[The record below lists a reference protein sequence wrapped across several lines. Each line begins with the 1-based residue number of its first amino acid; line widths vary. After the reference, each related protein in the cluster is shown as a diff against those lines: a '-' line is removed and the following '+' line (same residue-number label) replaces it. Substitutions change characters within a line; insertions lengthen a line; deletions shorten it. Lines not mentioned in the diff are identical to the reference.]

1 MLHATH
7 YTREKN
13 RLSTKRAPLC
23 EILHFPSPTA
33 RGAARQPPLPAAGE
47 RRKALP
53 ALDKI
58 AKPCYPFENG
68 GPRPPEGETTHEGTD
83 AHRHPLYPAL
93 LPQDQRGELAAKY
106 GCSERTIFRYVDEL
120 TCAGIPIDVSR
131 GSGGGIYI
139 SDAYKLHRGLLTR
152 EEAARTREAMLAMN
166 EQLRDPALT
175 AAIRKFEAQYRT
187 ERVGPSS
194 FGNIL
199 VDSGSWGDEHR
210 FSDKLA
216 LIDRAIAEAEE
227 LAIDY
232 VDREGDRSHRR
243 IRPHLLVLKQNVWYV
258 YAWCLMRKEFRL
270 FKLGRIR
277 TIRRTGETFR
287 RTPVSREDIPL
298 SFWPAEGKTVFARFA
313 IAPEALPYVQDWLG
327 VESIVTA
334 DGVHTAEAALPDDE
348 SLIGKILSAG
358 AGLKVLSPASL
369 KERVANEVRRLA
381 AQYEA

>member
-1 MLHATH
+1 MKAQTLIGILFTL
-7 YTREKN
+7 
-13 RLSTKRAPLC
+13 LSC
-23 EILHFPSPTA
+23 
-33 RGAARQPPLPAAGE
+33 
-47 RRKALP
+47 RRISA
-53 ALDKI
+53 
-58 AKPCYPFENG
+58 
-68 GPRPPEGETTHEGTD
+68 
-83 AHRHPLYPAL
+83 
-93 LPQDQRGELAAKY
+93 GELAAKY

-139 SDAYKLHRGLLTR
+139 SDAYKLPRGLLTR

-166 EQLRDPALT
+166 EQLREPALT

-187 ERVGPSS
+187 ERAEPSS

-358 AGLKVLSPASL
+358 AGLKVLSPVSL